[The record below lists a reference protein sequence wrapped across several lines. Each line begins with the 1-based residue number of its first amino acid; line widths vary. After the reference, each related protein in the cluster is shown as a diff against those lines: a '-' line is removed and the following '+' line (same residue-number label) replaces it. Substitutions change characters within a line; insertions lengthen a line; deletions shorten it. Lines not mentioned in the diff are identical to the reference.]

1 MFELT
6 VISVSR
12 FCGRWFGA
20 PAILLALVSFAAAQ
34 SNVDKVRAA
43 EITPGKL
50 SASFAEVAKAVEP
63 AVVNIDTRAK
73 TPPVTVRG
81 NDEQPGEIG
90 DMLRPSRRPIFA
102 VGSGFIVDKSGYV
115 ITNSHVIED
124 AAKIYVQL
132 AGGEEFVAKVVG
144 VDDETDL
151 AVLKIDAGR
160 DLPTLKFADSE
171 TVRIGDWV
179 LAFGSPFG
187 LANTVTAGIISQ
199 VKRETPTMPVRPF
212 QKFIQTDA
220 AINRG
225 NSGGPLVDMNGE
237 VIGVN
242 SQIATGTGDSNGI
255 GFALPSN
262 DAARVLKQLVDGGK
276 VRRGYLGVN
285 MDSVRAEF
293 AKVYG
298 LPDAA
303 GAVITNIPD
312 KKSAAALAGLQPGDV
327 VLEVNGRKVVD
338 AQDLITFVAEG
349 TPSTTVSLTVL
360 REVGQT
366 LERKTIPVVLGERPT
381 VSRYQGTNDE
391 RRTLPVDGRRDPV
404 PPLGLT
410 LSDLT
415 PTIAA
420 SYKIDGQKGV
430 VVRNISPSSF
440 ISDVRTA
447 AGDDALN
454 EGDIIVRVNRIPVP
468 DIKTFNAVAGKLK
481 KGDAVVLN
489 VLSVNAARV
498 AVPRIVQFTVR

>member
-1 MFELT
+1 MFEFSIT
-6 VISVSR
+6 SVSN

-20 PAILLALVSFAAAQ
+20 LAIMLVLASFSAAQ
-34 SNVDKVRAA
+34 TNVDKIRSAS
-43 EITPGKL
+43 ITPDKL

-73 TPPVTVRG
+73 TPSVTVRG
-81 NDEQPGEIG
+81 NDDQPNEIG
-90 DMLRPSRRPIFA
+90 DMLRSSRRPVYA
-102 VGSGFIVDKSGYV
+102 VGSGFIVDKTGFI

-151 AVLKIDAGR
+151 AVLKIEAGR
-160 DLPTLKFADSE
+160 DLPVLKFADSG
-171 TVRIGDWV
+171 TARIGDWV

-187 LANTVTAGIISQ
+187 LANTVTAGIVSQ
-199 VKRETPTMPVRPF
+199 VERETPTTPARPF

-225 NSGGPLVDMNGE
+225 NSGGPLVNMNGE
-237 VIGVN
+237 VVGVN

-262 DAARVLKQLVDGGK
+262 AAARVIKQLIDNGK

-285 MDSVRAEF
+285 MDSVRGEF

-312 KKSAAALAGLQPGDV
+312 KNSAAAAAGLLPGDV
-327 VLEVNGRKVVD
+327 VLEVDGRKVAD
-338 AQDLITFVAEG
+338 AQDLISLVAEG
-349 TPSTTVSLTVL
+349 TPSTTVNLTVL

-366 LERKTIPVVLGERPT
+366 LERKSIPVVLGERPS
-381 VSRYQGTNDE
+381 VSRYQGTNDD

-420 SYKIDGQKGV
+420 SYKIGGQKGV

-440 ISDVRTA
+440 LSDVRTT

-468 DIKTFNAVAGKLK
+468 DIRAFNEIAGKLK
-481 KGDAVVLN
+481 RGDAVVLN
-489 VLSVNAARV
+489 ILSVNAARV